1 MVNRGALAMRPH
13 EKLEVWSL
21 AMDFVVEV
29 YHSTEAFPKE
39 EKFGLTSQIRRAAV
53 SVPAN
58 IAEGAARQSN
68 KEFINFLSYAQ
79 GSASELETEL
89 TIAFRLGYLTQS
101 RYDESLATLGKVGRM
116 ITGLSQHLKRKA
128 TWFFPFTIYHSLFTK
143 SWHFN

>member
-1 MVNRGALAMRPH
+1 MRPH

-29 YHSTEAFPKE
+29 YRSTESFPKE

-101 RYDESLATLGKVGRM
+101 GYVESPAALGKIGRM
-116 ITGLSQHLKRKA
+116 ITGLSQHLKRKTA
-128 TWFFPFTIYHSLFTK
+128 
-143 SWHFN
+143 

>member
-1 MVNRGALAMRPH
+1 MRPH

-29 YHSTEAFPKE
+29 YRPTESFPKE

-58 IAEGAARQSN
+58 IAEGAARQSG
-68 KEFINFLSYAQ
+68 KEFLHFLSNAQ

-89 TIAFRLGYLTQS
+89 TIAHRLDYLSQS
-101 RYDESLATLGKVGRM
+101 RYAEMLSRLDKIGRLL
-116 ITGLSQHLKRKA
+116 TGLSQHLKRKA
-128 TWFFPFTIYHSLFTK
+128 T
-143 SWHFN
+143 